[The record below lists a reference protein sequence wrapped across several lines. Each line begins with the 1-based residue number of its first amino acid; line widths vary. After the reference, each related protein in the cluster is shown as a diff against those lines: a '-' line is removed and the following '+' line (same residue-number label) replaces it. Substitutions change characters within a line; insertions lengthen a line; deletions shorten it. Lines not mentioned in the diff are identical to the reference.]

1 MTPPSVCARRA
12 GLVFGCVLLS
22 VIPASAQLLAAK
34 DGPVVY
40 GHHHLNVTSI
50 DAHKKLWIDTLG
62 GKSVKVGTSPNEI
75 VMFPNVL
82 IFLRQQV
89 PTGGTKGTTV
99 NHIAFAVRDVRQL
112 RDKARAAGYP
122 IVTREEAGAGDV
134 VTDDV
139 SFNKE
144 QGSYSIFVMG
154 PDDIKVQFFEVKNS
168 PTSIA
173 LHHIHFAGRATEMR
187 DWYVKEFG
195 ATPGKRGAYVTA
207 NLPGVDSVIRAGDER
222 DRHPRPR
229 AGPHRLRG
237 EESGGALQETRK
249 RGHQAGSAVHEGSS
263 SEHRDRI
270 HVRPVGYV
278 HRADGRTRQGS
289 VKPVARALYSHK
301 FAHRRPNESNGR
313 VTVFR

>member
-62 GKSVKVGTSPNEI
+62 GKPVKVGTSPNEI

-89 PTGGTKGTTV
+89 STGGTKGTTV
-99 NHIAFAVRDVRQL
+99 NHIAFAVSDVRQL

-168 PTSIA
+168 PTPIA

-207 NLPGVDSVIRAGDER
+207 NLPGVDLSF
-222 DRHPRPR
+222 
-229 AGPHRLRG
+229 GPATNVTG
-237 EESGGALQETRK
+237 T
-249 RGHQAGSAVHEGSS
+249 RGHVLDHIGFEVKNLEALCKKLESEGIKL
-263 SEHRDRI
+263 DRPYTK
-270 HVRPVGYV
+270 VP
-278 HRADGRTRQGS
+278 
-289 VKPVARALYSHK
+289 ALNIATAFMYDPWGTYIELTEGLDK
-301 FAHRRPNESNGR
+301 
-313 VTVFR
+313 VQ